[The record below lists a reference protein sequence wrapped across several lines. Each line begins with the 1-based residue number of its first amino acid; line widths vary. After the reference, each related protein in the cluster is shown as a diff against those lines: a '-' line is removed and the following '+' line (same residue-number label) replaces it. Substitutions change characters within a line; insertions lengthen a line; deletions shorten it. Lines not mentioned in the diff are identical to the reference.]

1 MPEGILDERRSHR
14 KIHEPRAYDNRI
26 ANYDIILLIRKMEK
40 DQLGE
45 KATMLKET
53 NVNSENPEIK
63 RLERMACM
71 IRLDIVQMVGVGQ
84 RGHLGGSCSI
94 ADVVTALYFSKMRH
108 DPANPSWPDRDR
120 FLLSKGHAA
129 LVQYAAL
136 AECGYFPKE
145 ALLTVKRC
153 GSMLQGHPDL
163 KSTPGIEA
171 NTGSLGQGLSIACGI
186 AAGLR
191 IDGRSSRVYCVVGDG
206 ELAEGQIWEAAMAA
220 SAYKL
225 DNLVV
230 ILDRNGLQAM
240 GPIVERF
247 NTNPLPEKWRAFGWH
262 VAEIDG
268 HDMNGI
274 VGALDDVDGIKG
286 KPKMIIA
293 RTIKGAGIA
302 FAENRVEFHNGLL
315 DQAQYEAACAS
326 LAADPAVGKE

>member
-1 MPEGILDERRSHR
+1 MQI
-14 KIHEPRAYDNRI
+14 
-26 ANYDIILLIRKMEK
+26 EK
-40 DQLGE
+40 TDVE
-45 KATMLKET
+45 K
-53 NVNSENPEIK
+53 
-63 RLERMACM
+63 LERMARTVRLNI
-71 IRLDIVQMVGVGQ
+71 IRMVGVGQ

-145 ALLTVKRC
+145 ELLKVKRC
-153 GSMLQGHPDL
+153 GAMLQGHPDL

-206 ELAEGQIWEAAMAA
+206 ELDEGQIWEAAMAA
-220 SAYKL
+220 AAFRL
-225 DNLVV
+225 DNLTA
-230 ILDRNGLQAM
+230 ILDCNGLQAM
-240 GPIVERF
+240 GRVVERF

-262 VAEIDG
+262 VLEIDG
-268 HDMNGI
+268 HDMSSILN
-274 VGALDDVDGIKG
+274 ALDEADGVKG

-293 RTIKGAGIA
+293 RTIKGKGIS
-302 FAENRVEFHNGLL
+302 FAENRVEFHNGQL
-315 DQAQYEAACAS
+315 DEEQFKAACAS
-326 LAADPAVGKE
+326 LADASSAPGRSNN